1 MHALTEKQL
10 RAAFVNASQ
19 RERTV
24 MTLPSA
30 WADLDWDDLDYL
42 GWRDPKLA
50 GVGYVVVELDG
61 QAVGIQLRRG
71 ESKPRTRAQCSW
83 CEDVTLPND
92 VVFYAARRA
101 GKSGR
106 NGNTV
111 GTLVCE
117 GFECQV
123 NARRTPPPAYLG
135 YDVEAARQRRIETMR
150 LNVANFVRD
159 VRDSD

>member
-10 RAAFVNASQ
+10 RSAFVNASQ
-19 RERTV
+19 RERTI
-24 MTLPSA
+24 MSLPA
-30 WADLDWDDLDYL
+30 LDELDWDSLDYL
-42 GWRDPKLA
+42 GWRDAKLA

-61 QAVGIQLRRG
+61 QAVGIQLRRA
-71 ESKPRTRAQCSW
+71 ESKPNSRAQCSW

-92 VVFYAARRA
+92 VVFYSAKRA

-117 GFECQV
+117 SFECQV

-135 YDVEAARQRRIETMR
+135 YDVEAARQRRIEAMR
-150 LNVANFVRD
+150 VNVANFVRD
-159 VRDSD
+159 IRDSD

>member
-1 MHALTEKQL
+1 MHALSEKQL

-19 RERTV
+19 RERSI
-24 MTLPSA
+24 MTLPPD
-30 WADLDWDDLDYL
+30 WAALDWDGLDYL
-42 GWRDPKLA
+42 GWRDAKLA

-61 QAVGIQLRRG
+61 QAVGIQLRRA
-71 ESKPRTRAQCSW
+71 ESKPLSRAQCSW
-83 CEDVTLPND
+83 CEDVHLPND
-92 VVFYAARRA
+92 VVFYSAKRG

-135 YDVEAARQRRIETMR
+135 YDVEAARERRIEAMR
-150 LNVANFVRD
+150 ANVSNFVRD

>member
-1 MHALTEKQL
+1 MYAITEKQL

-19 RERTV
+19 RERTI
-24 MTLPSA
+24 MTLPSDFA
-30 WADLDWDDLDYL
+30 ALDWEALDYL
-42 GWRDPKLA
+42 GWRDARLA
-50 GVGYVVVELDG
+50 GVGYIVAELDG
-61 QAVGIQLRRG
+61 EAVGIQLRRA
-71 ESKPRTRAQCSW
+71 ESKPRSRAQCSW
-83 CEDVTLPND
+83 CEDVYLPND
-92 VVFYAARRA
+92 VVFYSAKRA
-101 GKSGR
+101 GKAGR

-135 YDVEAARQRRIETMR
+135 YDVDAARERRIEAMR
-150 LNVANFVRD
+150 VNVSNFVRD